1 MSKLFDKWIY
11 IKKKFVFVYI
21 YIYLNY
27 GFLKIEILNLWLNI
41 ELFDILKGFRVL
53 LIKFEI

>member
-1 MSKLFDKWIY
+1 MNIY
-11 IKKKFVFVYI
+11 IKKIVFVYI

-27 GFLKIEILNLWLNI
+27 GFLKIKILNLWLNI

>member
-11 IKKKFVFVYI
+11 IKKIVFVYI

-27 GFLKIEILNLWLNI
+27 GFLNIEILNLWLNI

>member
-1 MSKLFDKWIY
+1 MSKLFDNEYIY
-11 IKKKFVFVYI
+11 KKIVFVYI

-27 GFLKIEILNLWLNI
+27 GFLNIEILNLWLNI

>member
-1 MSKLFDKWIY
+1 MNIY
-11 IKKKFVFVYI
+11 KKKIVFVYI

-27 GFLKIEILNLWLNI
+27 GFLNIEILNLWLNI

>member
-1 MSKLFDKWIY
+1 MNIY
-11 IKKKFVFVYI
+11 IKKIVFVYI

>member
-1 MSKLFDKWIY
+1 MNINIKKMYLYIY
-11 IKKKFVFVYI
+11 IL

-27 GFLKIEILNLWLNI
+27 GFLNIEILNLWLII